1 MDAALEADAGGGADV
16 AGCPFEA
23 SDAELIGVVTGAEC
37 GDLDVVF
44 VHLAPAQ
51 VEPPQCQCDVR
62 GAEFGGVPKCACAM
76 DGVLV
81 LVGSAGF
88 DLGGEDVVAV
98 GPQDGAGHCRVGGAG
113 AGHVLVDLP
122 GDHGGGGEFLEVHA
136 VTPAVWR
143 GHAEAV
149 PLAVI
154 AGLMDVVLAVADGEL
169 EVSDLAGDG
178 DGGE

>member
-1 MDAALEADAGGGADV
+1 
-16 AGCPFEA
+16 
-23 SDAELIGVVTGAEC
+23 
-37 GDLDVVF
+37 
-44 VHLAPAQ
+44 
-51 VEPPQCQCDVR
+51 
-62 GAEFGGVPKCACAM
+62 M

-98 GPQDGAGHCRVGGAG
+98 GPQDGSGQCGVAVAC

-122 GDHGGGGEFLEVHA
+122 GDHGGGGEFLEVHP
-136 VTPAVWR
+136 VTPAMRR

-154 AGLMDVVLAVADGEL
+154 AGLMDVVLAIADGKL
-169 EVSDLAGDG
+169 EVSDLAGNG